1 MSQQIVVMKEE
12 EDRNGGTMGKSSNCA
27 RHFDRV
33 FNRSRPSV
41 SASERR
47 RYEMVQ
53 TLIKE
58 GKPPIQALSLAAVA
72 TAIK

>member
-1 MSQQIVVMKEE
+1 MKEE
-12 EDRNGGTMGKSSNCA
+12 KTEMAEQWENPQICA
-27 RHFDRV
+27 RHFDRA